1 MVLGIQIA
9 GFLFGLFMI
18 YYSFLSYKRKE
29 FTIKEFSFWLILWIL
44 FIIIAMFPFVLDPI
58 AKTFSF
64 FRTLDLLVISGL
76 LFLIVVIFYTYTIT
90 RKNQKQLEIIVR
102 AIAMMSENRK
112 AISEHSQKPKRF
124 LIKKNKNK

>member
-18 YYSFLSYKRKE
+18 YYSFLNYKRKE
-29 FTIKEFSFWLILWIL
+29 FSVKEFSFWLVLWIS
-44 FIIIAMFPFVLDPI
+44 FIIITMFPFILDPI

-76 LFLIVVIFYTYTIT
+76 LFLITTIFYTYIIT

-102 AIAMMSENRK
+102 E
-112 AISEHSQKPKRF
+112 ISMKRN
-124 LIKKNKNK
+124 KK

>member
-18 YYSFLSYKRKE
+18 YYTFLNYKRKE
-29 FTIKEFSFWLILWIL
+29 FTVKEFGFWLVLWIS
-44 FIIIAMFPFVLDPI
+44 FIIITIFPFILDPI

-76 LFLIVVIFYTYTIT
+76 LFLISAIFYTYTIT
-90 RKNQKQLEIIVR
+90 RKNQKQLETIVR
-102 AIAMMSENRK
+102 EIAVK
-112 AISEHSQKPKRF
+112 KRG
-124 LIKKNKNK
+124 K